1 MHRPSASITTLPY
14 ELVIA
19 IFTLSSN
26 PSLIFTCRELHH
38 ILAPLSRSNSARINF
53 LLTRYRHNYA
63 KAVIKGLRWK
73 FFDLELLSA
82 LDRLYSRVA
91 QRKSEASARQQL
103 HVAAQLSSHGGLS
116 WLDVA
121 APTNP
126 APSTPAVASTP
137 STLEYK
143 EPPRKKRKK
152 YQIPMPESY
161 LSMGVMGNHS
171 RSSSP
176 ADPLSNTSKID
187 STGSIEVVQE
197 IPLPKEFS
205 MPRRLFKSSSF
216 LPLIQQLLARG
227 GSPSYPSHYPL
238 VRASQRGDVA
248 MVRLLL
254 SYGAPPDMKAL
265 QQACIEERDDVLD
278 LFLEMGVKPD
288 TQCLSL
294 CVENGKTR
302 MIDRLLKL
310 GVVPD
315 LKTVLGL

>member
-14 ELVIA
+14 ELIIA

-26 PSLIFTCRELHH
+26 PSLVFTCKELHH

-53 LLTRYRHNYA
+53 LLIRYRHNYV

-82 LDRLYSRVA
+82 LDRLYSRVT

-103 HVAAQLSSHGGLS
+103 HAAALLSSHSSLP
-116 WLDVA
+116 WLDTA
-121 APTNP
+121 APTNSASTTP
-126 APSTPAVASTP
+126 AAPSTPT
-137 STLEYK
+137 TLESI

-152 YQIPMPESY
+152 YQIPIPESY

-171 RSSSP
+171 RSASP
-176 ADPLSNTSKID
+176 ADPLSNTSTTD
-187 STGSIEVVQE
+187 STSSTEVVQE
-197 IPLPKEFS
+197 IPLPKDFS
-205 MPRRLFKSSSF
+205 MPRRLFKSSSY
-216 LPLIQQLLARG
+216 LPLIQQLLSRG

-238 VRASQRGDVA
+238 VRASQRGDVD

-254 SYGAPPDMKAL
+254 SFGAPPDMKAV
-265 QQACIEERDDVLD
+265 QQACVEEQDAVLD
-278 LFLEMGVKPD
+278 LFLERGVKPD

-294 CVENGKTR
+294 CVEKGKTR